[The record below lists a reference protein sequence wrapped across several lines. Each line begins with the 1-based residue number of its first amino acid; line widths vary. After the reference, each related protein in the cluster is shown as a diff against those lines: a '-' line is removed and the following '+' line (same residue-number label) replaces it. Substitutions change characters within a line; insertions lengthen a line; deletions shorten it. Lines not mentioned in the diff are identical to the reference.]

1 MEKQEEIIKKRTE
14 KIITWF
20 KNPYN
25 LAFFLII
32 LATIAIRLYFFILTK
47 NQPVWWDESEYLN
60 MAKSWAFGNE
70 YKFYD
75 PVRPIL
81 FSLVSAVFFKI
92 SNTEFLPRI
101 FMLILSIF
109 SVVGVYFLGKE
120 LYNKKIG
127 LLSAFFSSFF
137 YLNLFF
143 TYRLQVDMPS
153 LTFFLFSV
161 FFFYKYFKTKSKK
174 SLYLASALIA
184 IGTLFKQSTAFVLL
198 GILIYLLITEKLKF
212 LMKKEIWI
220 AGLIFIIIQV
230 PYIIWGYVKFGGFIF
245 LKASAVTAPENYFLE
260 GFNVLKEY
268 IKLFPTYF
276 PWSFLI
282 VLIIGLIFMYRL
294 FLGFD
299 LLFKEDNKK
308 LKRDLYVLL
317 LLLVPIIMIS
327 LLISH
332 NENRYLINTFP
343 IVFIIASY
351 SLIKIYN
358 FIKKINKNL
367 PMILLILFL
376 SFFVINQIKGPGHAD
391 DLIKNKV
398 NSYLE
403 IKQAGLWLK
412 ENSVEGDIIMTHS
425 GHQITYYSERESL
438 FFTATKEDF
447 ESLLSSNK
455 QIKYFLISMIQQSP
469 EWTYSYPQ
477 EESLEAIQV
486 YFADYEQT
494 QPVLV
499 IYKL

>member
-245 LKASAVTAPENYFLE
+245 LNASAVTAPENYFLE
-260 GFNVLKEY
+260 E
-268 IKLFPTYF
+268 I
-276 PWSFLI
+276 
-282 VLIIGLIFMYRL
+282 
-294 FLGFD
+294 
-299 LLFKEDNKK
+299 
-308 LKRDLYVLL
+308 
-317 LLLVPIIMIS
+317 
-327 LLISH
+327 
-332 NENRYLINTFP
+332 
-343 IVFIIASY
+343 
-351 SLIKIYN
+351 
-358 FIKKINKNL
+358 
-367 PMILLILFL
+367 LIL
-376 SFFVINQIKGPGHAD
+376 V
-391 DLIKNKV
+391 
-398 NSYLE
+398 
-403 IKQAGLWLK
+403 
-412 ENSVEGDIIMTHS
+412 
-425 GHQITYYSERESL
+425 
-438 FFTATKEDF
+438 
-447 ESLLSSNK
+447 
-455 QIKYFLISMIQQSP
+455 
-469 EWTYSYPQ
+469 
-477 EESLEAIQV
+477 
-486 YFADYEQT
+486 
-494 QPVLV
+494 
-499 IYKL
+499 